1 MVSPGVILFG
11 PVLMA
16 KTERYRSDAITVGR
30 GIAKKIFPLFVLKWN
45 TEKFI
50 TFHSGTINPKKRQDC
65 DPDPFSLLIMHLKK
79 GNHAWFS
86 PSIADKT
93 GKYFSAWPTFLRE

>member
-50 TFHSGTINPKKRQDC
+50 TFHSGTITPKKRQDC
-65 DPDPFSLLIMHLKK
+65 DPDPFSLLIMPLKK
-79 GNHAWFS
+79 RESRVVFA
-86 PSIADKT
+86 ADCRQNRKIFFCPAN
-93 GKYFSAWPTFLRE
+93 FSA

>member
-50 TFHSGTINPKKRQDC
+50 TFHSGTITPKKRQDC
-65 DPDPFSLLIMHLKK
+65 DPDPFSLLIMPLKK
-79 GNHAWFS
+79 RESRVVFATDCRQNRKIFFCPAN
-86 PSIADKT
+86 
-93 GKYFSAWPTFLRE
+93 FSA